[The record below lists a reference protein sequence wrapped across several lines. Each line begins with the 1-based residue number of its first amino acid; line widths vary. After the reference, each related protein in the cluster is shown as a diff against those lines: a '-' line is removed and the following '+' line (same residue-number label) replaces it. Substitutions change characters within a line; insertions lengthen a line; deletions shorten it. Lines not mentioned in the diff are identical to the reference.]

1 MEYNLHTISPYVRV
15 AMDSLLPAGTRIGE
29 RVIFD
34 YELLYIQEGTATV
47 TVRDTVY
54 QAVPGDIYL
63 FRPKVPH
70 SILVGKRPLRQPHIH
85 FDLSYKPESSRIGV
99 SFRPLSQI
107 GEEEYR
113 FFEPDVIDSF
123 CSPLPDRI
131 KLSDHSLFES
141 RLFAIIREFDVKLT
155 HYQIAAKGLLT
166 ELLVQLARDLRRQ
179 ESAVQI
185 TNYDALLNAKAYM
198 DTCYQT
204 AITLEYLAGQ
214 AGLSRYYFSRLF
226 ESAFSLSPIRYLHS
240 VRIQKAQEYLRFTD
254 RPVGEIADMTGFDSV
269 SVFIRAFKKAVGIPP
284 GRYRNQKTKPAVL

>member
-34 YELLYIQEGTATV
+34 YELLYVQEGTATV
-47 TVRDTVY
+47 TVHDSVY
-54 QAVPGDIYL
+54 WAVPGDIFL

-70 SILVGKRPLRQPHIH
+70 SILVGGHPLRQPHIH
-85 FDLSYKPESSRIGV
+85 FDLNYKPESSRIDV

-107 GEEEYR
+107 RPEEFRY
-113 FFEPDVIDSF
+113 FEPDVIDSF

-131 KLSDHSLFES
+131 TLSDYSLFES
-141 RLFAIIREFDVKLT
+141 RLFAIIREFDIKLA

-179 ESAVQI
+179 ESAVRI
-185 TNYDALLNAKAYM
+185 TNYDVLLNAKYYM

-204 AITLEYLAGQ
+204 TITLEYLAGH

-226 ESAFSLSPIRYLHS
+226 ESAFSLSPIRYLQS

-254 RPVGEIADMTGFDSV
+254 RSVGEIAELTGFDSI
-269 SVFIRAFKKAVGIPP
+269 SVFIRAFKKSVGMPP
-284 GRYRNQKTKPAVL
+284 GCYRNQKTKRSVL